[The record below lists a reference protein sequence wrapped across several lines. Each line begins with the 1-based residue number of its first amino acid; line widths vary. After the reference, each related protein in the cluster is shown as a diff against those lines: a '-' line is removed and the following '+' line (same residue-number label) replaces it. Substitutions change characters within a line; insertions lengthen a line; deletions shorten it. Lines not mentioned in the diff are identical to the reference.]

1 MNHAKVFKLTGI
13 ACQSQLISCSSVEPD
28 AWVPLADH
36 CEEVK
41 ALKAERVHDL
51 NQIGGLQE
59 ENARLKADLEKS
71 DGVVFTQAVENER
84 LKSEVERLT
93 DAITRGAITP
103 DAKPAEPD
111 PDYLTVYL
119 YAAELA
125 KDSMKKVKNENA
137 FLKMEVERLKNNA
150 AYLDTKLDEELDKN
164 G

>member
-51 NQIGGLQE
+51 NQIGGLQQE
-59 ENARLKADLEKS
+59 LARLKA
-71 DGVVFTQAVENER
+71 
-84 LKSEVERLT
+84 EVERLT
-93 DAITRGAITP
+93 DSITRGAITP
-103 DAKPAEPD
+103 DAKKFEPAENET
-111 PDYLTVYL
+111 DYLTVYL